1 MIPIRSSNACG
12 PNFRSDGPSEMKYQ
26 VTQYSLRGGRP
37 SNQDRVTVAER
48 DNAVLMAVADGLGG
62 HAGGELAAESFVQT
76 AVHAFRNVKQ
86 PTIERPSAFLALVI
100 RHAHN
105 VIRAMARS
113 HPMEIEPRT
122 TCVLC
127 IVQNGYA
134 YWAHVGDS
142 RLYHLRGTQVL
153 ARTQDH
159 TSLEQW
165 REEGLVTEA
174 EMGEHFSKGKLLR
187 CLGSAREPAI
197 DIGQETSLQRGD
209 TLLLCSDGLWEAL
222 STEEIARYA
231 NSPALE
237 EGIEDMLLAVERK
250 RKAASDN
257 VSVVA
262 LRWDDAMSKTL
273 PLQGNPAGQ
282 VAPSALVREG
292 ARAVAGRKP
301 SALGGKATSPSQ
313 KQESPNDSLDQ
324 RIEELEKYLSRFE
337 PRPKRDNS

>member
-1 MIPIRSSNACG
+1 
-12 PNFRSDGPSEMKYQ
+12 MKYQ

-37 SNQDRVTVAER
+37 NNQDRVAVAER

-76 AVHAFRNVKQ
+76 AVHAFRSVKQ
-86 PTIERPSAFLALVI
+86 ATIERPSAFLALVI
-100 RHAHN
+100 RQAHN
-105 VIRAMARS
+105 AIRARARN

-127 IVQNGYA
+127 MVQNGYA

-142 RLYHLRGTQVL
+142 RLYHLRGTRVL

-174 EMGEHFSKGKLLR
+174 EMGEHPTKGRLLR
-187 CLGSAREPAI
+187 CLGSVKEPAI
-197 DIGQETSLQRGD
+197 DLGEETTLQRGD

-222 STEEIARYA
+222 ATEEIARFA

-237 EGIEDMLLAVERK
+237 VGIEEMLLAVERK

-257 VSVVA
+257 ISVVA
-262 LRWDDAMSKTL
+262 LRWDDAMPKGL

-282 VAPSALVREG
+282 VAPSALAREG
-292 ARAVAGRKP
+292 ARVAAGRK
-301 SALGGKATSPSQ
+301 SAAPTAKA
-313 KQESPNDSLDQ
+313 PNPGIRKPEPGSLDQ
-324 RIEELEKYLSRFE
+324 RIEELEEYLRRFE
-337 PRPKRDNS
+337 PRPKGDNR

>member
-1 MIPIRSSNACG
+1 M
-12 PNFRSDGPSEMKYQ
+12 D
-26 VTQYSLRGGRP
+26 
-37 SNQDRVTVAER
+37 
-48 DNAVLMAVADGLGG
+48 
-62 HAGGELAAESFVQT
+62 
-76 AVHAFRNVKQ
+76 
-86 PTIERPSAFLALVI
+86 
-100 RHAHN
+100 
-105 VIRAMARS
+105 
-113 HPMEIEPRT
+113 IEPRT

-127 IVQNGYA
+127 LVQNGYA

-174 EMGEHFSKGKLLR
+174 EMGEHPTKGRLLR
-187 CLGSAREPAI
+187 CLGSVKEPAI
-197 DIGQETSLQRGD
+197 DVGQETTLQRGD

-222 STEEIARYA
+222 STEEIARHA
-231 NSPALE
+231 NRPALE
-237 EGIEDMLLAVERK
+237 EGIEEMLLAVERK

-257 VSVVA
+257 ISVVA
-262 LRWDDAMSKTL
+262 LRWDDAMPKAL

-292 ARAVAGRKP
+292 ARAAAGRKP
-301 SALGGKATSPSQ
+301 AAAPGKAATPAG
-313 KQESPNDSLDQ
+313 KPPAPNDSLDQ

-337 PRPKRDNS
+337 PRPKRENH

>member
-1 MIPIRSSNACG
+1 
-12 PNFRSDGPSEMKYQ
+12 MKYQ
-26 VTQYSLRGGRP
+26 VTEYSLRGGRP
-37 SNQDRVTVAER
+37 SNQDRVAVAER
-48 DNAVLMAVADGLGG
+48 DNAVLLAVADGLGG

-86 PTIERPSAFLALVI
+86 PIIDRPSAFLALII

-105 VIRAMARS
+105 AIRARARN

-122 TCVLC
+122 TCVAC

-142 RLYHLRGTQVL
+142 RLYHLRGTRVL

-174 EMGEHFSKGKLLR
+174 EMGEHFSKGRLLR
-187 CLGSAREPAI
+187 CLGSAKEPAI
-197 DIGQETSLQRGD
+197 DVGPETALHRGD

-222 STEEIARYA
+222 STDEIAHYA
-231 NSPALE
+231 NRPAFE
-237 EGIEDMLLAVERK
+237 EGIEEMLLAVERK
-250 RKAASDN
+250 RKTASDN
-257 VSVVA
+257 ISVVA
-262 LRWDDAMSKTL
+262 LRWDDAVTKAA
-273 PLQGNPAGQ
+273 PLQGNAAVQ

-292 ARAVAGRKP
+292 ARVVAGRKP
-301 SALGGKATSPSQ
+301 GVTPDRTVAPSGKPVPT
-313 KQESPNDSLDQ
+313 NDSLDQ

-337 PRPKRDNS
+337 PRPKRDNR

>member
-1 MIPIRSSNACG
+1 
-12 PNFRSDGPSEMKYQ
+12 MKYQ

-37 SNQDRVTVAER
+37 NNQDRVAVAER
-48 DNAVLMAVADGLGG
+48 DNAVLLAVADGLGG

-86 PTIERPSAFLALVI
+86 PAIERPSAFLALVI
-100 RHAHN
+100 RQAHN
-105 VIRAMARS
+105 AIRARARN
-113 HPMEIEPRT
+113 HPMVIEPRT

-127 IVQNGYA
+127 MVQNGYA

-142 RLYHLRGTQVL
+142 RLYHFRGTRVL

-159 TSLEQW
+159 TALEQW
-165 REEGLVTEA
+165 REEGVVSES
-174 EMGEHFSKGKLLR
+174 EMGEHFSKGRLLR

-197 DIGQETSLQRGD
+197 DLGQETALQRGD

-222 STEEIARYA
+222 PTEEIARFA

-237 EGIEDMLLAVERK
+237 EGIEEMLLAVERK

-257 VSVVA
+257 ISVVA
-262 LRWDDAMSKTL
+262 LRWDDAMPKAL

-292 ARAVAGRKP
+292 ARVVAGRKSGAQP
-301 SALGGKATSPSQ
+301 NQSPGTRD
-313 KQESPNDSLDQ
+313 KKPGAESLDQ

-337 PRPKRDNS
+337 PRPKRDNH

>member
-1 MIPIRSSNACG
+1 
-12 PNFRSDGPSEMKYQ
+12 MKYQ

-37 SNQDRVTVAER
+37 NNQDRVAVAER
-48 DNAVLMAVADGLGG
+48 DNAVMLAVADGLGG

-86 PTIERPSAFLALVI
+86 PSIERPSAFLALVI
-100 RHAHN
+100 RQAHN
-105 VIRAMARS
+105 LIRVRARN

-142 RLYHLRGTQVL
+142 RLYHLRGTKVL

-159 TSLEQW
+159 TALEQW
-165 REEGLVTEA
+165 REEGLVTES
-174 EMGEHFSKGKLLR
+174 EMGEHFSKGRLLR
-187 CLGSAREPAI
+187 CLGSTKEPAI
-197 DIGQETSLQRGD
+197 DLGQETTLQRGD

-222 STEEIARYA
+222 PTEEIARYA

-237 EGIEDMLLAVERK
+237 EGIEEMLLAVERK

-262 LRWDDAMSKTL
+262 LRWDDAMPKAL
-273 PLQGNPAGQ
+273 PLQGNPAVQ
-282 VAPSALVREG
+282 LEPSALVREG
-292 ARAVAGRKP
+292 ARAVAGRKTTAP
-301 SALGGKATSPSQ
+301 PNEAPAPRQ
-313 KQESPNDSLDQ
+313 KKPGTESLDQ

-337 PRPKRDNS
+337 PRPKRDNR